1 MTQTGPLE
9 DSFSH
14 VLDASALLA
23 LLRKEPGADTVSS
36 VLRRSVVSSVNW
48 SEVFQKALVWDIEVR
63 NIREGLE
70 ALGLHILPFTAQMAE
85 EAARLWA
92 NTKQAGLSLGDR
104 ACLGL
109 ALNLR
114 LPVLTSDRAWAVLD
128 LATEVQVIR

>member
-85 EAARLWA
+85 GAARLWA

-128 LATEVQVIR
+128 LAIEVQVIR